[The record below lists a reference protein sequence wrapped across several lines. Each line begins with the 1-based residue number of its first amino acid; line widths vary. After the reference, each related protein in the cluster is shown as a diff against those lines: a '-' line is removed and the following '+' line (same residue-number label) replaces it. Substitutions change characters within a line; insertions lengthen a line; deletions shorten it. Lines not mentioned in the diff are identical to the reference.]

1 MHIDELTRYCNIDF
15 TDGYIA
21 IIVKCH
27 ILDLHIDEHVDWCME
42 ALRFHLKTSNATTVV
57 NCNWFCEVYRFQTI
71 RTLLY
76 NNWLLWT
83 VLEYWWLVIY
93 KN

>member
-1 MHIDELTRYCNIDF
+1 
-15 TDGYIA
+15 
-21 IIVKCH
+21 
-27 ILDLHIDEHVDWCME
+27 ME

-71 RTLLY
+71 RTFLY
-76 NNWLLWT
+76 NNWLLRT